1 VSPAAPGCSGRP
13 LAAKLGIGQGMV
25 VAAIGA
31 PPD

>member
-1 VSPAAPGCSGRP
+1 VSPVAPGCSGKP
-13 LAAKLGIGQGMV
+13 LAAKLGIGQGMG